1 MSLMTQINMNKQDYE
16 NGFSVLLKVYDSKT
30 ESLTKQLLK
39 NENLATSVLE
49 RIKAILV
56 DAKNQL

>member
-1 MSLMTQINMNKQDYE
+1 MSQINMNKQDFE

-30 ESLTKQLLK
+30 ESLTKQLQK
-39 NENLATSVLE
+39 NENLASSVLE